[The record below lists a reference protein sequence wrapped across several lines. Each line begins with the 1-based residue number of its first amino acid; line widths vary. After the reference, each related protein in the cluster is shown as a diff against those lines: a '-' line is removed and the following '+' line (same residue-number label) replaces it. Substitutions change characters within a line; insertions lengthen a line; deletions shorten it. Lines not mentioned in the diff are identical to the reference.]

1 MPKTLGALSS
11 RSSRGEARGTLRDDR
26 WRSAKTLAPVD
37 GRNAP
42 IRGGM
47 ELHPLAPRARILFHL
62 QALSSLAFLWL
73 PMVSVLTVGLVA
85 VWQLYGALLLGAV
98 VAMGVFILSIWM
110 PSLTFDRWG
119 YLLRQEDLLIAR
131 GVWVRRVTSIP
142 THRIQHVDTQ
152 QGPLEQWLGL
162 ARVQVHTA
170 SGLGA
175 DGVIP
180 GLQLDDAEALRD
192 VLMERSQ
199 TAADDGV

>member
-1 MPKTLGALSS
+1 
-11 RSSRGEARGTLRDDR
+11 
-26 WRSAKTLAPVD
+26 
-37 GRNAP
+37 
-42 IRGGM
+42 M
-47 ELHPLAPRARILFHL
+47 ELHPLAPRARFLFHL

-110 PSLTFDRWG
+110 PSLAFDRWG